1 MSSRIREGLW
11 SVGVSLTAAVIAF
24 AASMAIVAASG
35 HSAASAVETF
45 WDGAFGG
52 SAQIG
57 GTFSKMVPLCLVACG
72 WIIAFSARRLNVG
85 FEGQLLIG
93 SAVATAVGLAIV
105 SLPLPVHLPLAIA
118 AGAIGG
124 AAFAGIAAL
133 LWARRGVNEV
143 ISTLLLNLIAI
154 QFVSWLIR
162 GPLAR
167 EGFSIRTDAVEP
179 SARWPVLLERS
190 PLTWDVVLIPIAVAG
205 THLLLRRTV
214 FGFHLRLTGANELTA
229 RHAGVDTIRM
239 GAYALLLSGG
249 LAGIAG
255 SSLVLASET
264 HSLSDGIS
272 AGYGFEG
279 IVVALLARNS
289 PIGVIPAALLFAMFR
304 QSGGLLEARLGIA
317 SELVLITQGVVVL
330 LVAGAAFL
338 IERRR
343 SVRVDAR
350 EASRRPATGD
360 STLQQPAP

>member
-1 MSSRIREGLW
+1 
-11 SVGVSLTAAVIAF
+11 
-24 AASMAIVAASG
+24 MAIVAASG
-35 HSAASAVETF
+35 HSATSAVETF

-85 FEGQLLIG
+85 FEGQLLLG
-93 SAVATAVGLAIV
+93 SAVATAVGLEIS
-105 SLPLPVHLPLAIA
+105 SLPLPMHLPLAII

-124 AAFAGIAAL
+124 AAFAGIAAA

-143 ISTLLLNLIAI
+143 ISTLLLNFIAI
-154 QFVSWLIR
+154 QLVSWLIR

-179 SARWPVLLERS
+179 SARWPGLLART
-190 PLTWDVVLIPIAVAG
+190 PLTWDVALIPIVVAG
-205 THLLLRRTV
+205 TYFLLRRTV
-214 FGFHLRLTGANELTA
+214 LGFHFRLTGANELAA
-229 RHAGVDTIRM
+229 RHAGVNTSRM
-239 GAYALLLSGG
+239 GVYALLISGG
-249 LAGIAG
+249 LAGVAG

-264 HSLSDGIS
+264 HSLSDGIA
-272 AGYGFEG
+272 AGFGFDG

-317 SELVLITQGVVVL
+317 SELVLITQGAVVL

-343 SVRVDAR
+343 SIRVDTG
-350 EASRRPATGD
+350 EQSQPPTASD
-360 STLQQPAP
+360 SALQQQAS